1 MERQRTLANLLK
13 DYLLKDYPKEVILKD
28 GAGVTLR
35 PLADGDQD
43 ALFRM
48 FHRFPK
54 DELWFLNHDVNDPEL
69 IHDWVRNLNLNRVV
83 SIVSLLEG
91 RIIANAVL
99 MMKGYGAKKH
109 IGKIRIAVAPDM
121 REKRLGTWMLLDL
134 INLAVAIGLK
144 ILVMRL
150 IEDRDMSVIQGVK
163 KLDFVERAILEDYVL
178 DMEENPHNLV
188 ILTKHLHTRW
198 DDF

>member
-1 MERQRTLANLLK
+1 MERQRTLTNVLN
-13 DYLLKDYPKEVILKD
+13 DYPKELILKD
-28 GAGVTLR
+28 GTGVTLR

-43 ALFRM
+43 ALFKM

-54 DELWFLNHDVNDPEL
+54 DELWFLNQDVNDPDL
-69 IHDWVRNLNLNRVV
+69 IDGWVRNPGSKRVV
-83 SIVSLLEG
+83 SIIALLEG
-91 RIIANAVL
+91 RVIANAVL
-99 MMKGYGAKKH
+99 MMKDYGAKKH
-109 IGKIRIAVAPDM
+109 IGKIRIAVDPAM

-134 INLAVAIGLK
+134 INMAVAIGLK

-150 IEDRDMSVIQGVK
+150 IEDRDIAVIQGVK
-163 KLDFVERAILEDYVL
+163 KLDFVERAIFKDYVL

-188 ILTKHLHTRW
+188 ILTKRLHTRW

>member
-1 MERQRTLANLLK
+1 MERQRTLANV
-13 DYLLKDYPKEVILKD
+13 LKDYPKEVILKD
-28 GAGVTLR
+28 GTGVTLR
-35 PLADGDQD
+35 SLADGDQD
-43 ALFRM
+43 ALFKM

-69 IHDWVRNLNLNRVV
+69 IDEWVRNLNSKRVV
-83 SIVSLLEG
+83 SVIALLEG
-91 RIIANAVL
+91 RVIANAVL
-99 MMKGYGAKKH
+99 MMKDYGAKKH
-109 IGKIRIAVAPDM
+109 IGKIRIAVDPAM

-150 IEDRDMSVIQGVK
+150 IEDRDIAVIQGVK
-163 KLDFVERAILEDYVL
+163 KLDFVERAIFKDHVL

-188 ILTKHLHTRW
+188 ILTKRLQVRW

>member
-1 MERQRTLANLLK
+1 MERQRTLANVLN
-13 DYLLKDYPKEVILKD
+13 DYPKELILKD
-28 GAGVTLR
+28 GTGVSLR

-43 ALFRM
+43 ALFKM

-54 DELWFLNHDVNDPEL
+54 DELWFLNQDVNDPDL
-69 IHDWVRNLNLNRVV
+69 IDGWVRNLNPKRVV
-83 SIVSLLEG
+83 SIIALLEG
-91 RIIANAVL
+91 KVIANAVL
-99 MMKGYGAKKH
+99 MMKDYGAKKH
-109 IGKIRIAVAPDM
+109 IGKIRIAVDPAM

-134 INLAVAIGLK
+134 INMAVAIGLK

-150 IEDRDMSVIQGVK
+150 IEDRDIAVIQGVK
-163 KLDFVERAILEDYVL
+163 KLDFVERAIFKDHVL

-188 ILTKHLHTRW
+188 VLTKRLQTRW

>member
-1 MERQRTLANLLK
+1 MERQRTLVNV
-13 DYLLKDYPKEVILKD
+13 LKDYPKEVILKD
-28 GAGVTLR
+28 GTGVTLR
-35 PLADGDQD
+35 PLAEGDQD

-54 DELWFLNHDVNDPEL
+54 EELWFLNHDVNDPEL
-69 IHDWVRNLNLNRVV
+69 IDEWIENLNSKRVV
-83 SIVSLLEG
+83 SIVALLEG
-91 RIIANAVL
+91 RVIANAVL

-109 IGKIRIAVAPDM
+109 IGKIRIAVAPAM

-150 IEDRDMSVIQGVK
+150 IEDRDIAVIQGVK

-188 ILTKHLHTRW
+188 ILSKHLHTRW

>member
-1 MERQRTLANLLK
+1 MERQRTLANV
-13 DYLLKDYPKEVILKD
+13 LKDYPKEVILKN

-35 PLADGDQD
+35 PLKDGDQD
-43 ALFRM
+43 ALFQM
-48 FHRFPK
+48 FHRFPG

-69 IHDWVRNLNLNRVV
+69 IDGWIRNLNLKRMV
-83 SIVSLLEG
+83 SIAAFLEG

-99 MMKGYGAKKH
+99 MMKGYGAKRH
-109 IGKIRIAVAPDM
+109 IGKIRIVVDPAM

-134 INLAVAIGLK
+134 INLAMAVGLE

-150 IEDRDMSVIQGVK
+150 IEDRDIAVIQGIK
-163 KLDFVERAILEDYVL
+163 KLDFVERAVLKDHVL
-178 DMEENPHNLV
+178 DMEGNPHNLT

>member
-1 MERQRTLANLLK
+1 MERQRTLANV
-13 DYLLKDYPKEVILKD
+13 LKDYPKEVILKD
-28 GAGVTLR
+28 GTGITLR
-35 PLADGDQD
+35 SLADGDQD
-43 ALFRM
+43 ALYRM

-54 DELWFLNHDVNDPEL
+54 DELWFLNHDVNDRAL
-69 IHDWVRNLNLNRVV
+69 IDQWIVNLNSRRVV
-83 SIVSLLEG
+83 SIVALLEG
-91 RIIANAVL
+91 RVIANAVL
-99 MMKGYGAKKH
+99 MMKEYGAKKH

-134 INLAVAIGLK
+134 INLGVAIGLR

-150 IEDRDMSVIQGVK
+150 IEDRDIDVIQGVK
-163 KLDFVERAILEDYVL
+163 KLDFVERATLKDYVL

-188 ILTKHLHTRW
+188 LLTKRLHTRW

>member
-1 MERQRTLANLLK
+1 MERQRTLTNVLN
-13 DYLLKDYPKEVILKD
+13 DYPKELILND
-28 GAGVTLR
+28 GTGVTLR

-43 ALFRM
+43 ALFKM

-54 DELWFLNHDVNDPEL
+54 DELWFLNQDVNDPDL
-69 IHDWVRNLNLNRVV
+69 IDGWVRNLNPKRVV
-83 SIVSLLEG
+83 STIALLEG
-91 RIIANAVL
+91 RVFANAVL
-99 MMKGYGAKKH
+99 MMKDYGAKKH
-109 IGKIRIAVAPDM
+109 IGKIRIAVDPAM

-134 INLAVAIGLK
+134 VNMGVAIGLE

-150 IEDRDMSVIQGVK
+150 IEDRDVAVIQGVK
-163 KLDFVERAILEDYVL
+163 KLDFVERAVLKDHVL

-188 ILTKHLHTRW
+188 ILTKRLQTRW

>member
-1 MERQRTLANLLK
+1 MERQRTLTNVLN
-13 DYLLKDYPKEVILKD
+13 DYPKELILND
-28 GAGVTLR
+28 GTGVTLR

-43 ALFRM
+43 ALFKM

-54 DELWFLNHDVNDPEL
+54 DELWFLNQDVNDPDL
-69 IHDWVRNLNLNRVV
+69 IDGWVRNLNPKRVV
-83 SIVSLLEG
+83 SIIALLEG
-91 RIIANAVL
+91 RVIANAVL
-99 MMKGYGAKKH
+99 MMKDYGAKKH
-109 IGKIRIAVAPDM
+109 IGKIRIAVDPAM

-134 INLAVAIGLK
+134 INMAVAIGLE

-150 IEDRDMSVIQGVK
+150 IEDRDIAVIQGVK
-163 KLDFVERAILEDYVL
+163 KLDFVERAVFKDHVL

-188 ILTKHLHTRW
+188 ILTKRLQIRW

>member
-1 MERQRTLANLLK
+1 MEPQRTLENV
-13 DYLLKDYPKEVILKD
+13 LKDYPKEVILKD
-28 GAGVTLR
+28 GTGVTLR
-35 PLADGDQD
+35 PLKDGDQD

-48 FHRFPK
+48 FHRFAK
-54 DELWFLNHDVNDPEL
+54 DELWFLNHDVNDPQL
-69 IHDWVRNLNLNRVV
+69 IDGWVRNLNLKRVV
-83 SIVSLLEG
+83 SIVALLEG
-91 RIIANAVL
+91 RAIANAVL

-109 IGKIRIAVAPDM
+109 IGKIRMAVDPAM

-134 INLAVAIGLK
+134 INLAMAIGLK

-150 IEDRDMSVIQGVK
+150 IEDRDIAVIQGVK
-163 KLDFVERAILEDYVL
+163 KLDFVERAILKDHVL

-188 ILTKHLHTRW
+188 LLTKRLQTRW

>member
-1 MERQRTLANLLK
+1 MERQRTLANV
-13 DYLLKDYPKEVILKD
+13 LKDYPKEVILKD
-28 GAGVTLR
+28 GTGITLR
-35 PLADGDQD
+35 SLADGDQD
-43 ALFRM
+43 ALYRM

-54 DELWFLNHDVNDPEL
+54 DELWFLNHDVNDRAL
-69 IHDWVRNLNLNRVV
+69 IDQWIVNLNSRRVV
-83 SIVSLLEG
+83 SIVALLEG
-91 RIIANAVL
+91 RVIANAVL
-99 MMKGYGAKKH
+99 MMKEYGAKKH

-134 INLAVAIGLK
+134 INLGVAIGLR

-150 IEDRDMSVIQGVK
+150 IEDRDNDVIQGVK
-163 KLDFVERAILEDYVL
+163 KLDFVERAILKDYVL

-188 ILTKHLHTRW
+188 LLTKRLHTRW

>member
-1 MERQRTLANLLK
+1 MERQRTLTNVLN
-13 DYLLKDYPKEVILKD
+13 DYPKELILND
-28 GAGVTLR
+28 GTGVTLR

-43 ALFRM
+43 ALFKM

-54 DELWFLNHDVNDPEL
+54 EELWFLNQDVNDPDL
-69 IHDWVRNLNLNRVV
+69 IDGWVRNLNPKRVV
-83 SIVSLLEG
+83 SIIALLEG
-91 RIIANAVL
+91 RVIANAVL
-99 MMKGYGAKKH
+99 MMKDYGAKKH
-109 IGKIRIAVAPDM
+109 IGKIRIAVDPAM

-134 INLAVAIGLK
+134 INMAVAIGLE

-150 IEDRDMSVIQGVK
+150 IEDRDIAVIQGVK
-163 KLDFVERAILEDYVL
+163 KLDFVERAVFKDHVL

-188 ILTKHLHTRW
+188 ILTKRLQIRW

>member
-1 MERQRTLANLLK
+1 MERQRTLTNVLN
-13 DYLLKDYPKEVILKD
+13 DYPKELILND
-28 GAGVTLR
+28 GTGVTLR

-43 ALFRM
+43 ALFKM

-54 DELWFLNHDVNDPEL
+54 EELWFLNQDVNDPDL
-69 IHDWVRNLNLNRVV
+69 IDGWVRNLNPKRVV
-83 SIVSLLEG
+83 SIIALLEG
-91 RIIANAVL
+91 RVIANAVL
-99 MMKGYGAKKH
+99 MMKDYGAKKH
-109 IGKIRIAVAPDM
+109 IGKIRIAVDPAM

-134 INLAVAIGLK
+134 INMAVAIGLE

-150 IEDRDMSVIQGVK
+150 IEDRDIAVIQGVK
-163 KLDFVERAILEDYVL
+163 KLDFVERAVFKDYVL

-188 ILTKHLHTRW
+188 ILTKRLQIRW

>member
-1 MERQRTLANLLK
+1 MERQRTLVNV
-13 DYLLKDYPKEVILKD
+13 LKDYPKEVILKD
-28 GAGVTLR
+28 GTGVTLR
-35 PLADGDQD
+35 PLAEGDQD

-54 DELWFLNHDVNDPEL
+54 EELWFLNHDVNDPEL
-69 IHDWVRNLNLNRVV
+69 IDEWIENLNSKRVV
-83 SIVSLLEG
+83 SIVALLEG
-91 RIIANAVL
+91 RVIANAVL

-109 IGKIRIAVAPDM
+109 IGKIRIAVAPAM

-150 IEDRDMSVIQGVK
+150 IEDRDIAVIQGVK
-163 KLDFVERAILEDYVL
+163 KLDFVERAIFKDHVL

-188 ILTKHLHTRW
+188 ILSKHLHTRW